1 MIALASDRSLK
12 WSKLGAKTLPQV
24 EFYIWTAS
32 KTIRSTFLW
41 MNPSPVVSSAIY
53 SDTYQARP
61 QVNRSKIG

>member
-12 WSKLGAKTLPQV
+12 RSKLGAKALPQV
-24 EFYIWTAS
+24 EFYIWTAN

-61 QVNRSKIG
+61 RVNQSKIG

>member
-12 WSKLGAKTLPQV
+12 RSKLGAKTLPQV

-32 KTIRSTFLW
+32 KTIRSIFLW